1 MSDIGR
7 CFPRLSLRL
16 FQGFRIYG
24 ITATFFW
31 GQPMRKNNLTER
43 VIIVVSS
50 VFYIGCSPFLAGT
63 MASLAAFLVDILII
77 KANVIL
83 HLGIVG
89 CITFIG
95 FLVSGRA
102 EKVFGQKDAREIVI
116 DDFNG
121 VLVGLLFLPYS
132 LKISI
137 LGFIIFRIMDGLKPY
152 PIYKMEKLKGSWG
165 VMGDDLVAGV
175 YTNIVLQLLRALLA
189 WR

>member
-1 MSDIGR
+1 
-7 CFPRLSLRL
+7 
-16 FQGFRIYG
+16 
-24 ITATFFW
+24 
-31 GQPMRKNNLTER
+31 MRKNNLTER

-50 VFYIGCSPFLAGT
+50 VFYIGWGPFLAGT